1 MNRSKSLPSKLN
13 TYIKQSFISYHD
25 FNNLLLNGEQKLISY
40 GSYCNNKESKKE
52 IRKKMKK
59 YFYKKLI
66 SKL

>member
-25 FNNLLLNGEQKLISY
+25 FNNLFLNGEQKLISY

-52 IRKKMKK
+52 IRKKMIT